1 MNQFKFLKD
10 RNNFLGIKNSRTA
23 SSKVYIVP
31 YGLEKT
37 VSYGKGTSLGPK
49 KILNASQQLELY
61 DIELG
66 IEPSAILSP
75 KTLDIKN
82 IPSSHVSAL
91 KKLENII
98 DLIIESKK
106 FPIVIGGEH
115 SITPA
120 CIKPFLKKNK
130 NLN

>member
-75 KTLDIKN
+75 KTLDINKKVAFFFANN
-82 IPSSHVSAL
+82 I
-91 KKLENII
+91 
-98 DLIIESKK
+98 LINTLQHIMT
-106 FPIVIGGEH
+106 FFAYANV
-115 SITPA
+115 
-120 CIKPFLKKNK
+120 
-130 NLN
+130 